1 MNKNVEIY
9 KSGIDNVSMN
19 FCFVKDYI
27 EESDVDFINNKFN
40 INGFIITSNNFHPD
54 IYLVENLNPIG
65 KFLLMLREEV
75 PDFYRA
81 PFYDDI
87 EILSVEEYPMIF
99 TDFIKVFSEV
109 RGLDEEEVTRSI
121 DIENLKLNNH
131 FFVAYMSDIPVG
143 TLYAISNQDNG
154 FVIDASVKENYRNT
168 GILNA
173 MAKKAKEAVLFK
185 EIFNFYAIPTSDF
198 SLRVMND
205 MGFRPINVLF
215 LWQKSK
221 MI

>member
-1 MNKNVEIY
+1 MTPNVEIY

-19 FCFVKDYI
+19 FCFVNNYI
-27 EESDVDFINNKFN
+27 EESDINFINNKFDL
-40 INGFIITSNNFHPD
+40 NGFIFTSNNFHPD
-54 IYLVENLNPIG
+54 IFLIENLTPIG
-65 KFLLMLREEV
+65 KFTLMMREEV

-109 RGLDEEEVTRSI
+109 RGLDKEEITKSI

-143 TLYAISNQDNG
+143 TLYAISNEDNA

-173 MAKKAKEAVLFK
+173 LAKKAKEVVLSK

-205 MGFRPINVLF
+205 MGFQVIDITF